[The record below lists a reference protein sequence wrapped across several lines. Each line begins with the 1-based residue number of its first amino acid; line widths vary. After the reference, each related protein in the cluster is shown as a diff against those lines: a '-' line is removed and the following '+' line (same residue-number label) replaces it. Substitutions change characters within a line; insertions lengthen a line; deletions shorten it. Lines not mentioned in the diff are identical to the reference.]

1 MKKELII
8 AVMILMLL
16 VACGSKTTG
25 KRVAIP
31 DTAPKLSGPT
41 GAVAGVPTTAP
52 ATVETGKTA
61 AEMLK
66 EIQTTGTEA
75 IPATGPKTG
84 NLYPQINT
92 TATGKDALAE
102 RTTAMMRQAGFVP
115 TVDKVIRDT
124 GAKYHSSSGDV
135 INLPGNYTDSSGN

>member
-41 GAVAGVPTTAP
+41 GAVAGIPTTAP
-52 ATVETGKTA
+52 TQAETGKTA

-66 EIQTTGTEA
+66 EFQTGTETVPTA
-75 IPATGPKTG
+75 GPKTG
-84 NLYPQINT
+84 NFYPPITT
-92 TATGKDALAE
+92 TATGEDALKAK
-102 RTTAMMRQAGFVP
+102 TDALLRQSGYIP
-115 TVDKVIRDT
+115 KVDAVTDT
-124 GAKYHSSSGDV
+124 GAKYHSSDGDLT
-135 INLPGNYTDSSGN
+135 NLPDKYSDSSGD

>member
-31 DTAPKLSGPT
+31 DTAPKLTGPT
-41 GAVAGVPTTAP
+41 GAVAGIPTKTAEP
-52 ATVETGKTA
+52 ETGKTA

-66 EIQTTGTEA
+66 EFQN
-75 IPATGPKTG
+75 PAQDTVQPAGPKIG
-84 NLYPQINT
+84 NFYPPVTT
-92 TATGKDALAE
+92 TATGADALKAK
-102 RTTAMMRQAGFVP
+102 TDALMRQAGYIP
-115 TVDKVIRDT
+115 KVDAATDT
-124 GAKYHSSSGDV
+124 GAKYHSSDGDLT
-135 INLPGNYTDSSGN
+135 NLPDKYTDSSGD

>member
-16 VACGSKTTG
+16 VACGAKTTG

-41 GAVAGVPTTAP
+41 GAAAGIPTAAP
-52 ATVETGKTA
+52 KQAETGKTA

-66 EIQTTGTEA
+66 EFQNPSQDTVQ
-75 IPATGPKTG
+75 PAGPKTG
-84 NLYPQINT
+84 NFYPPVTT
-92 TATGKDALAE
+92 TATGADALKAK
-102 RTTAMMRQAGFVP
+102 TDALMRQAGYVP
-115 TVDKVIRDT
+115 KVTAETDT
-124 GAKYHSSSGDV
+124 GAKYHSSDGDLT
-135 INLPGNYTDSSGN
+135 NLPDKYTDSSGD